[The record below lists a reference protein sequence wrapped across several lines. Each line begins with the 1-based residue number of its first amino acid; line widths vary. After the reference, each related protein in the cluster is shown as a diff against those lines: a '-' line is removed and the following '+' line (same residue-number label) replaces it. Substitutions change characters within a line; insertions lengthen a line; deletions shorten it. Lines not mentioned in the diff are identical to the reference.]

1 MSLLYNKYRSTRFD
15 EIIGQEHITDSLKGL
30 IKTGNY
36 KDLNSIIF
44 ACNKA
49 GSSKTTIS
57 RILAKAANCQNR
69 TDDGEPCGECYHC
82 KQFDAKLYP
91 DYIEIDGAS
100 YNKVEDIKQIVEIAN
115 TYPQVPGGTR
125 FILIDECHRLSNAA
139 WDVMLKLLEEG
150 NNYTVFL
157 LATTELHNV
166 RSAIISRSFVY
177 NLVPLKYRDI
187 YKLLKN
193 IAKRENIEYDD
204 EILKQIAIDNEGK
217 TRDAIRALDTVY
229 KSYGKV
235 DRYSSEKTEDLIAN
249 CLVKAFIGNID
260 EARNDADKLIKI
272 SDDINSTISQTLFS
286 IYSSREGSQYVTQEL
301 ADEAY
306 NTFKDMLTD
315 IIQDFLTYKPETIE
329 QFKLF
334 LTIVAGKG
342 IKVQDK
348 TSEVAKSNRK
358 RRLIETENVAVVSDN
373 VGKVRAKPANES
385 TVADIQQKPAKT
397 EGRAKIES
405 LAEKFGF
412 KRT

>member
-1 MSLLYNKYRSTRFD
+1 MLLYNKYRSTRFD
-15 EIIGQEHITDSLKGL
+15 EVIGQEHITDSLKGL
-30 IKTGNY
+30 IKTSNY

-57 RILAKAANCQNR
+57 RIFAKAANCQNR
-69 TDDGEPCGECYHC
+69 TDDGEPCGECDHC
-82 KQFDAKLYP
+82 KQFESKLYP

-193 IAKRENIEYDD
+193 IAKKENIEYDD
-204 EILKQIAIDNEGK
+204 DILKQIAIDNEGK
-217 TRDAIRALDTVY
+217 TRDAIRALDMVY

-235 DRYSSEKTEDLIAN
+235 DRYNSEKTEDLVAN
-249 CLVKAFIGNID
+249 CMIKAFIGNID

-286 IYSSREGSQYVTQEL
+286 IYSYKEGSQYVTQEL
-301 ADEAY
+301 AEEAY

-315 IIQDFLTYKPETIE
+315 IIQDFLTYKPDTIE

-334 LTIVAGKG
+334 LTILAGKG

-348 TSEVAKSNRK
+348 TSEVAKSSRK
-358 RRLIETENVAVVSDN
+358 RRLIEKENVAVVSEN
-373 VGKVRAKPANES
+373 VGKVRAKPTSKENTVES
-385 TVADIQQKPAKT
+385 IATTTP
-397 EGRAKIES
+397 GRAKIES

-412 KRT
+412 KKA

>member
-1 MSLLYNKYRSTRFD
+1 MLLYNKYRSTRFD
-15 EIIGQEHITDSLKGL
+15 EVIGQEHITDSLKGL

-57 RILAKAANCQNR
+57 RIFAKAANCQNR
-69 TDDGEPCGECYHC
+69 TDDGEPCGECDHC
-82 KQFDAKLYP
+82 KQFESKLYP

-193 IAKRENIEYDD
+193 ITKKENIEYDD
-204 EILKQIAIDNEGK
+204 DILKQIAIDNEGK
-217 TRDAIRALDTVY
+217 TRDAIRALDMVY

-235 DRYSSEKTEDLIAN
+235 DRYNSEKTEDLVAN
-249 CLVKAFIGNID
+249 CMIKAFIGNID

-286 IYSSREGSQYVTQEL
+286 IYSYKEGSQYVTQEL
-301 ADEAY
+301 AEEAY

-315 IIQDFLTYKPETIE
+315 IIQDFLTYKPDTIE

-334 LTIVAGKG
+334 LTILAGKG

-348 TSEVAKSNRK
+348 TSEVAKSSRK
-358 RRLIETENVAVVSDN
+358 RRLIEKENVAVVSEN
-373 VGKVRAKPANES
+373 VGKVRAKPTSKEN
-385 TVADIQQKPAKT
+385 TVGSIATTTP
-397 EGRAKIES
+397 GRAKIES

-412 KRT
+412 KKA